1 MKIFEVGVFNQ
12 TVRNYVRS
20 GEAIPDHVHVS
31 PEFADVLYFER
42 WADSAD
48 DAKIRIA
55 REYPATLGYVVDY
68 VKKVSD

>member
-1 MKIFEVGVFNQ
+1 MNIYSVGIYNTV
-12 TVRNYVRS
+12 VRNYVRA
-20 GEAIPDHVHVS
+20 GEDIPDHVNVS

-55 REYPATLGYVVDY
+55 REYPASLNYVVDY
-68 VKKVSD
+68 VEQIK

>member
-1 MKIFEVGVFNQ
+1 MKIYTVGVYNQ
-12 TVRNYVRS
+12 TVRNFVRS
-20 GEAIPDHVHVS
+20 GEDLPNHVHIS

-48 DAKIRIA
+48 DAKTRIA